1 MKQRLNTSVLL
12 LVAVTLLCLLCPLTP
27 TAFAQS
33 QSGLTESA
41 GLAPAGEP
49 RCFAI
54 VGARI
59 VTVSGAPID
68 KGTVVLKDGMITAV
82 GTDVSVPPEAAV
94 IDGAGL
100 TVYPGLIDA
109 GTAVGLPA
117 PGNSEQPARGRGPR
131 SAAQAPAKI
140 SLGPQDRPQTTPWDI
155 AANELN
161 PADPRI
167 EKWRGAGFTTGLVE
181 PTKGIFP
188 GQGSVVD
195 FGGDRAGEM
204 VVAPR
209 VTLGVAFGTSG
220 NFANFPSSLMGSI
233 AYVRQVFID
242 TRWYQN
248 AESLYNAN
256 HQLERPPYDR
266 TEAVVGEA
274 LKNREVV
281 LLPANEKLSIYR
293 AIRLANE
300 WQVNAAIYG
309 VQQGYAL
316 ANEIASSKL
325 PVLVNVNWPKMEKG
339 ADEDEITLRQLR
351 FWDRAPSTP
360 AALSKAGVTYA
371 FYSGGLTNPKDIL
384 KNVKKAIDAG
394 LSPDDALKA
403 MTITPAQ
410 IFGLADRLGSVQQ
423 GKIANLVVADGDIF
437 SEKTKIKDV
446 FVDGR
451 RYEIHEETSSGPPG
465 EAKPSPSD
473 ATTGEAQP

>member
-1 MKQRLNTSVLL
+1 M
-12 LVAVTLLCLLCPLTP
+12 
-27 TAFAQS
+27 
-33 QSGLTESA
+33 
-41 GLAPAGEP
+41 
-49 RCFAI
+49 
-54 VGARI
+54 GARI
-59 VTVSGAPID
+59 ITVSGAPID
-68 KGTVVLKDGMITAV
+68 KGTVVLKGGLITAV
-82 GTDVSVPPEAAV
+82 GTDIAVPPEAAV
-94 IDGAGL
+94 IDGTGL

-109 GTAVGLPA
+109 GTTVGLPTTESA
-117 PGNSEQPARGRGPR
+117 EQPASRGRGPR
-131 SAAQAPAKI
+131 SASQAPSKI
-140 SLGPQDRPQTTPWDI
+140 SLGPQDRPQTTPWTI

-161 PADPRI
+161 PADPRV
-167 EKWRGAGFTTGLVE
+167 EKWRAAGFTTGVVE
-181 PTKGIFP
+181 PEGGIFP

-209 VTLGVAFGTSG
+209 VTLGVAFDTSG

-248 AESLYNAN
+248 AETIYNADR
-256 HQLERPPYDR
+256 QLERPPYDR
-266 TEAVVGEA
+266 TEAVVSEA
-274 LKNREVV
+274 LNDRELV

-309 VQQGYAL
+309 VQQGYEM
-316 ANEIASSKL
+316 ANEIAQSKL
-325 PVLVNVNWPKMEKG
+325 PVLVSVNWPKMEKG
-339 ADEDEITLRQLR
+339 ADESEITLRQLR

-371 FYSGGLTNPKDIL
+371 FYSGGLSEPKEIL
-384 KNVKKAIDAG
+384 KNVKKAIEAR

-403 MTITPAQ
+403 ITIIPAQ
-410 IFGLADRLGSVQQ
+410 IFGVADRLGSVQQ

-437 SEKTKIKDV
+437 NERTKIKDV

-451 RYEIHEETSSGPPG
+451 RYQIHEAPASPPP
-465 EAKPSPSD
+465 AAATRTPAD
-473 ATTGEAQP
+473 ANSGEAQP

>member
-12 LVAVTLLCLLCPLTP
+12 LVAVILVCLLCPLTP
-27 TAFAQS
+27 TFAQS

-49 RCFAI
+49 RSFAI

-59 VTVSGAPID
+59 ITVSGATID
-68 KGTVVLKDGMITAV
+68 KGTVVLKDGIITAI
-82 GTDVSVPPEAAV
+82 GTNVTVPPEAAV
-94 IDGAGL
+94 IEGAGL

-117 PGNSEQPARGRGPR
+117 QENSEQQARGRRPR

-161 PADPRI
+161 PSDPRI
-167 EKWRGAGFTTGLVE
+167 EKWRGSGFTTGLVE
-181 PTKGIFP
+181 PTNGIFP

-209 VTLGVAFGTSG
+209 VTLGIAFDTSG
-220 NFANFPSSLMGSI
+220 NFASFPSSLMGSI

-242 TRWYQN
+242 TRWYQK

-274 LKNREVV
+274 LNDHELV

-339 ADEDEITLRQLR
+339 GDEDEITLRQLR

-371 FYSGGLTNPKDIL
+371 FYSGGLNDPKDIL

-394 LSPDDALKA
+394 LSPNDALKA
-403 MTITPAQ
+403 LTITPAQ
-410 IFGLADRLGSVQQ
+410 ILGLADRLGSVQQ

-437 SEKTKIKDV
+437 GEKTKIKDV

-451 RYEIHEETSSGPPG
+451 RYEMHEEPPSGPPG
-465 EAKPSPSD
+465 EAKPTPTD
-473 ATTGEAQP
+473 TTNGEAQP